1 MPSVKHN
8 RRRVVRQLD
17 SVARPTRH
25 GDAATAGMRVSIRF
39 CSFEAAVHYD

>member
-17 SVARPTRH
+17 SVATRH
-25 GDAATAGMRVSIRF
+25 GDAATAGMRVPIYTVLFS
-39 CSFEAAVHYD
+39 